1 MKDNKLYVI
10 KDLDSFI
17 NTTRTL
23 VFNNFGKLD
32 KQSSDIDILDQ
43 VGADEIDEFN
53 AVLSYDESITIAK
66 EILKK
71 QINKKTLKERYLVS
85 DSMYMQIVESLNAR
99 MVGNIL
105 NNLVNKG
112 LVETA
117 FDEESNDF
125 IFWCVDNDKQNKNE
139 NPETD

>member
-1 MKDNKLYVI
+1 MQDNEWYVI
-10 KDLDSFI
+10 KDLDSFV

-23 VFNNFGKLD
+23 VFNNFGKTPD
-32 KQSSDIDILDQ
+32 QQSDIDILDQ
-43 VGADEIDEFN
+43 VNIDEIDEFN
-53 AVLSYDESITIAK
+53 SVLSYDESIIIAK
-66 EILKK
+66 EMLKK
-71 QINKKTLKERYLVS
+71 QVNKKTLKERYLVS
-85 DSMYMQIVESLNAR
+85 DYMYMQLIESLNAR

-117 FDEESNDF
+117 FDEKSNDF
-125 IFWCVDNDKQNKNE
+125 IFWCVDNDKQEKNQ

>member
-1 MKDNKLYVI
+1 MKNNDWYIIN
-10 KDLDSFI
+10 DLDTFV

-23 VFNNFGKLD
+23 VFNNFGKKTGDESLD
-32 KQSSDIDILDQ
+32 IIDT
-43 VGADEIDEFN
+43 VPPEEIDEFN
-53 AVLSYDESITIAK
+53 KILSYEESIIIAK
-66 EILKK
+66 DMLKK
-71 QINKKTLKERYLVS
+71 QTNKKTMKERYLLS
-85 DSMYMQIVESLNAR
+85 DDIYMQFIDSLNAR

-125 IFWCVDNDKQNKNE
+125 IFWCSEDDENKK
-139 NPETD
+139 PETD

>member
-1 MKDNKLYVI
+1 MQDNGWYVI
-10 KDLDSFI
+10 KDLDSFV

-23 VFNNFGKLD
+23 VFNNFGKTPD
-32 KQSSDIDILDQ
+32 QQSDIDILDQ
-43 VGADEIDEFN
+43 VNIDEIDEFN
-53 AVLSYDESITIAK
+53 SVLSYDESIIIAK
-66 EILKK
+66 EMLKK
-71 QINKKTLKERYLVS
+71 QVNKKTLKERYLVS
-85 DSMYMQIVESLNAR
+85 DYMYMQLIESLNAR

>member
-1 MKDNKLYVI
+1 MKKRDWFVI
-10 KDLDSFI
+10 NNLEEFI
-17 NTTRTL
+17 NTTRSL
-23 VFNNFGKLD
+23 VFNNFGK
-32 KQSSDIDILDQ
+32 SNESYIDPLMEQ
-43 VGADEIDEFN
+43 VSEEELDEFN
-53 AVLSYDESITIAK
+53 SILSYDESLSIAK
-66 EILKK
+66 EILKT
-71 QINKKTLKERYLVS
+71 QINKKTLEKRYLVS
-85 DSMYMQIVESLNAR
+85 DSSYMTLVESLNAR

-125 IFWCVDNDKQNKNE
+125 IFWCVDNEEQDKNQ

>member
-1 MKDNKLYVI
+1 MQDNEWYVV
-10 KDLDSFI
+10 KDLDSFV

-23 VFNNFGKLD
+23 VFNNFGKTPD
-32 KQSSDIDILDQ
+32 QQSDIDILDQ
-43 VGADEIDEFN
+43 INIDEIDEFN
-53 AVLSYDESITIAK
+53 SVLSYDESIIIAK
-66 EILKK
+66 EMLKK
-71 QINKKTLKERYLVS
+71 QVNKKTLKERYLVS
-85 DSMYMQIVESLNAR
+85 DYMYMQLIESLNAR
-99 MVGNIL
+99 MIGNIL